1 MLNIFLWISLY
12 KSLFQSLMTIRQKSR
27 RCRRSLILNTFL
39 HILLYLLHIDCLLNI
54 KEVSLTRLKHLSET
68 RICTCLHLSTTCLS
82 HHDLN
87 CGDESSQEY
96 L

>member
-1 MLNIFLWISLY
+1 MLNVFLWISLY

-54 KEVSLTRLKHLSET
+54 KEIPDSPQIFLYFLYKFL
-68 RICTCLHLSTTCLS
+68 IKK
-82 HHDLN
+82 
-87 CGDESSQEY
+87 
-96 L
+96 

>member
-12 KSLFQSLMTIRQKSR
+12 KSLFKSLVTIRQKSR

-54 KEVSLTRLKHLSET
+54 KEIPDSPHISLCFLYKFL
-68 RICTCLHLSTTCLS
+68 IKK
-82 HHDLN
+82 
-87 CGDESSQEY
+87 
-96 L
+96 